1 MKFASSIFVS
11 IASYRDSELIPTLHD
26 MINTSKHPEHLDIA
40 VFWQDDNDINT
51 FLNQGMQLNESKTY
65 LGYPLYLLEYNGARI
80 WVLSVH
86 YYESKGACWARH
98 MAEQLFQ
105 NQAYFLQID
114 SHCRFIPHW
123 DQEMIAMLNSLRVKS
138 PKPVLS
144 SYPPGYEPDQKN
156 ENRKDYVSRLTFNA
170 FTPEGMVQMMST
182 PITETEPVRC
192 GYLAAGFI
200 FSDGSFVHDV
210 ANDPD
215 IFFLGEEIAMAARAF
230 THGYD
235 TYAPHKILL
244 WHFYTRSNH
253 SKVWTD
259 HNNEAKESGA
269 IDLAWWER
277 DKIAKSRVRALL
289 GTEQTTIEL
298 GRYILGTERSL
309 QEFEY
314 RVGLNFKKLTTHPD
328 AAGTNKIAYFNELPA
343 SHSQWLQ
350 SLIVVNKKTLKIEK
364 NEVDFTREDVEW
376 WHIGVYNSQNTQV
389 SAEKVDLNNM
399 NKIITKIDESIVELK
414 LAFNS
419 DKNVNPHTVRI
430 CPYIHMQGWGDVVEK
445 SW

>member
-1 MKFASSIFVS
+1 MQSASSIFVS

-26 MINTSKHPEHLDIA
+26 MINTAKYPKHLDIA

-51 FLNQGMQLNESKTY
+51 FLNQGMRLNESKTY
-65 LGYPLYLLEYNGARI
+65 LGYPLHLLEYNGARI

-86 YYESKGACWARH
+86 YYASKGACWARH
-98 MAEQLFQ
+98 MAEQLFEDQ
-105 NQAYFLQID
+105 DYFLQID
-114 SHCRFIPHW
+114 SHCRFIQHW
-123 DQEMIAMLNSLRVKS
+123 DHEMIAMLNSLRVNS

-144 SYPPGYEPDQKN
+144 SYPPGYEPGEN
-156 ENRKDYVSRLTFNA
+156 ENRKDYVSRLIFNT
-170 FTPEGMVQMMST
+170 FTPEGMVQMMSI
-182 PITETEPVRC
+182 PFTETAPVRC

-215 IFFLGEEIAMAARAF
+215 IFFMGEEIAMAARAF

-235 TYAPHKILL
+235 TYAPNKILL
-244 WHFYTRSNH
+244 WHFYTRNNH
-253 SKVWTD
+253 SKVWSD
-259 HNNEAKESGA
+259 HSNEAKESGA

-289 GTEQTTIEL
+289 ESEQETIEL
-298 GRYILGTERSL
+298 GRYTLGTKRSL
-309 QEFEY
+309 QEYEY
-314 RVGLNFKKLTTHPD
+314 RLGLNFKQRTTHPD
-328 AAGTNKIAYFNELPA
+328 VTGSNKVSYFNELPT

-364 NEVDFTREDVEW
+364 HEVDFAREDVEW

-389 SAEKVDLNNM
+389 TAEQVDLNNM
-399 NKIITKIDESIVELK
+399 KKIINKIDDSTVELK
-414 LAFNS
+414 LAFNTE
-419 DKNVNPHTVRI
+419 KNVNPHTIRI
-430 CPYIHMQGWGDVVEK
+430 CPYIRMQGWGEVVEK